1 MDLRDTPEQA
11 AFRKEVQAFIDEH
24 GPKARRGGE
33 DEDGEGGGQGGGWS
47 REARERTKG
56 WKDAL
61 VANGWVAAG
70 WPKEY
75 GGAGMSAVEQFI
87 LNEELAESGLSNVGG
102 FGVMMIGPTLMVH
115 GSDEQKQEHLSK
127 ILKAEVVWC
136 QGWSEPGAGSDLA
149 SLQTRAVR
157 DGDEYVLNGQKIWTT
172 GAQHADWMYMLA
184 RTDPDAPKHR
194 GISLLMFPMTSPG
207 VSVRPLTTMAN
218 NQTFNEVFF
227 EDVRVPVKNRVGEEN
242 RGWYVGMTLTDFERS
257 GIGSAV
263 GTQRRLQGILKR
275 AKERP
280 AHETVLDKNDTWR
293 LQMADRWVEADI
305 ARLFAYR
312 NITIQARSMVPNH
325 EASMSKLFSSEL
337 GQRIAATNLKLYG
350 LYGTVW
356 DHSREEAEHGNAPG
370 GYLQSVSSTIA
381 GGTSEIQRNIIATRG
396 LGLPRG

>member
-1 MDLRDTPEQA
+1 MDLKDSTDQA
-11 AFRKEVQAFIDEH
+11 AFRDEVRAFIREH
-24 GPKARRGGE
+24 GAKAKMPARE
-33 DEDGEGGGQGGGWS
+33 DFESGWS
-47 REARERTKG
+47 REARDRQKG
-56 WKDAL
+56 WREAIVDK
-61 VANGWVAAG
+61 GWVAPA

-87 LNEELAESGLSNVGG
+87 LNEEFAENGLNNVGG

-115 GSDEQKQEHLSK
+115 GSEEQKQEHLPK
-127 ILKAEVVWC
+127 ILRGEVVWC

-149 SLQTRAVR
+149 SLQTRATR
-157 DGDEYVLNGQKIWTT
+157 DGDEYVLNGQKIWTS

-207 VSVRPLTTMAN
+207 VSVRPLINMADN
-218 NQTFNEVFF
+218 AGFNEVFF
-227 EDVRVPVKNRVGEEN
+227 EDVHVPVKNRVGEEN

-263 GTQRRLQGILKR
+263 GTQRQLERILR
-275 AKERP
+275 HAKERP
-280 AHETVLDKNDTWR
+280 SEQTVLDKNKSWR

-305 ARLFAYR
+305 ARLFSYR

-325 EASMSKLFSSEL
+325 EASMSKLFTSEL

-350 LYGTVW
+350 LHGTIW
-356 DHSREEAEHGNAPG
+356 DRAREEAEHGMAAG
-370 GYLQSVSSTIA
+370 GYLGAVSSSIA